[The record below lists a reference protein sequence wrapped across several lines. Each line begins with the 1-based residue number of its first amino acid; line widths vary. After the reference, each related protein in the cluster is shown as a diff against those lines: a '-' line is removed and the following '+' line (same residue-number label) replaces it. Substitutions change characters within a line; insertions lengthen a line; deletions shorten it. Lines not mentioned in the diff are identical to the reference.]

1 MKLDSLVV
9 VLREY
14 QGILGTLLGVL
25 LTLTATSLLRFAGKT
40 SCQRTHWSWHMATSG
55 VGDAKT
61 IEQADSL
68 AYVLD
73 VDLFNPSDV
82 PRGLRGFSVVIKAGS
97 RNVVAMQQPDD
108 SNTEHQVYEQFSLT
122 RADPVRIV
130 SLRPHVFQTLDLR
143 GSFPREK
150 NPLLFRQGTYDVTL
164 MAADARGRKVEWKV
178 AQIRLD

>member
-40 SCQRTHWSWHMATSG
+40 SCQRTHWSLHMATSG

-82 PRGLRGFSVVIKAGS
+82 PRGLRGLSVVIKTGS
-97 RNVVAMQQPDD
+97 RNVVAVQQPDD
-108 SNTEHQVYEQFSLT
+108 SNT
-122 RADPVRIV
+122 
-130 SLRPHVFQTLDLR
+130 
-143 GSFPREK
+143 
-150 NPLLFRQGTYDVTL
+150 
-164 MAADARGRKVEWKV
+164 
-178 AQIRLD
+178 